1 MQNRQLSVCCVFRCL
16 VINCIEI
23 CFIIY
28 WTESWFAG
36 VLKPTALPVR
46 STIQLP
52 SLFFPPLPPVDGRAV
67 SFSSCRSPS
76 ISRGLQSAPLCHT
89 RCLWYNFS
97 SLKQKKGLKKQW
109 LSITR
114 LIVSHAS
121 FCALV
126 DLKKKK
132 KKLRLWYIILFCFF
146 ILSVISGG
154 NYHRLF
160 HEGTRNVFFIPE
172 TILVAIVWNKINN
185 ITLYLSGV
193 FLFF

>member
-1 MQNRQLSVCCVFRCL
+1 MICWCSQTHCAPCSINTSASPLLS
-16 VINCIEI
+16 
-23 CFIIY
+23 
-28 WTESWFAG
+28 S
-36 VLKPTALPVR
+36 P
-46 STIQLP
+46 
-52 SLFFPPLPPVDGRAV
+52 PPVDGRAV
-67 SFSSCRSPS
+67 SFSSCKSPS

-97 SLKQKKGLKKQW
+97 SLKTKKQKRTKKKQW

-126 DLKKKK
+126 DLKEKKETK
-132 KKLRLWYIILFCFF
+132 AVIYNSLLFLHSLCNLRWYH
-146 ILSVISGG
+146 
-154 NYHRLF
+154 HRLF

-185 ITLYLSGV
+185 ITLYLPGV
-193 FLFF
+193 FLFFLEF

>member
-46 STIQLP
+46 STLQLP
-52 SLFFPPLPPVDGRAV
+52 PLFFPPLPPVDGRAV

-97 SLKQKKGLKKQW
+97 SLKTKKRTKKTMA
-109 LSITR
+109 LDYSFNR
-114 LIVSHAS
+114 LACQFLRIGG
-121 FCALV
+121 
-126 DLKKKK
+126 LKKKK
-132 KKLRLWYIILFCFF
+132 K
-146 ILSVISGG
+146 
-154 NYHRLF
+154 
-160 HEGTRNVFFIPE
+160 RN
-172 TILVAIVWNKINN
+172 
-185 ITLYLSGV
+185 
-193 FLFF
+193 